1 MWPNYGLD
9 GARYGLDRIVAA
21 AKSLGVSRI
30 DILIITHYHADH
42 IGGAID
48 LLQRMPV
55 GTVID
60 HGPNRD
66 RPFPDQAPNSVGNRM
81 AQDSIL
87 AYAKYLEAIKGHRH
101 IVARPGAIFHFG
113 TLTDT
118 IVASDGKVIAHPLP
132 GAGGSG
138 ARCDAPPMAENGGL
152 ENEKSVGSILRF
164 GKVSIAA
171 LGDLTWNREH
181 DLFCPIDKV
190 GHVNIL
196 IVTNH
201 GMAVSSNPASIAAM
215 RPDIAII
222 GNSATKGDVPAT
234 FNVINSSPGTEGVL
248 EAACLPRRPGAD
260 RRSRLH
266 RQPGAFAGPG
276 PRHKPGH
283 CARWPRHR
291 HQRPQRF
298 QQDLHCPMTPGRILR
313 RANSMPTI
321 RKLSFGAALFAA
333 ACGGAL
339 AQPAPN
345 AAPPRPPFILSS
357 SAIPDGRDHS

>member
-1 MWPNYGLD
+1 MIRYFLIVSLLASFAFAVPAHAASGTLKMVSIDMEGGGGTLFVTPEGRSLLIDTGSPNRNVPNYGLD

-30 DILIITHYHADH
+30 DTLIITHYHADH

-66 RPFPDQAPNSVGNRM
+66 RPFIDQAPDSVGNRM

-101 IVARPGAIFHFG
+101 IVARPGAVFHFG
-113 TLTDT
+113 TMTDT
-118 IVASDGKVIAHPLP
+118 IVASDGKVIARPLP
-132 GAGGSG
+132 GAGGRG

-201 GMAVSSNPASIAAM
+201 GMAISSNPASIAAM

-222 GNSATKGDVPAT
+222 GNSAKKGDVPAT
-234 FNVINSSPGTEGVL
+234 FNVINNSSGLKGFWKLHASADDPALTGDPDYIANL
-248 EAACLPRRPGAD
+248 EPSPD
-260 RRSRLH
+260 
-266 RQPGAFAGPG
+266 Q
-276 PRHKPGH
+276 GH
-283 CARWPRHR
+283 AISLEIAR
-291 HQRPQRF
+291 
-298 QQDLHCPMTPGRILR
+298 
-313 RANSMPTI
+313 
-321 RKLSFGAALFAA
+321 
-333 ACGGAL
+333 
-339 AQPAPN
+339 
-345 AAPPRPPFILSS
+345 
-357 SAIPDGRDHS
+357 DGRVTVTNSRNGFSKTYVVQ